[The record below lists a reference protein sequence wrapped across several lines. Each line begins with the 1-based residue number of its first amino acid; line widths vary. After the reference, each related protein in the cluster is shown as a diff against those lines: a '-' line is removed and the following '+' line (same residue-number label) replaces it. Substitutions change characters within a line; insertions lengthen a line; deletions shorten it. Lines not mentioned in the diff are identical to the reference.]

1 MRNPDFTRTF
11 ILQTDASNVGV
22 GAVLSQGSEEDR
34 PIAYFSRKLL
44 LREQN
49 YSVVEQECLAVVLS
63 IKAFETYLLGKPFVI
78 QTDHRALQWL
88 QQLKDKNG
96 QLTRW
101 SLALQP
107 YTFTVTHH
115 KGCENAN
122 ADGLSRIPQD
132 RASHYRRREE
142 M

>member
-1 MRNPDFTRTF
+1 MRNPDFTQMF

-88 QQLKDKNG
+88 QQLKDRNG

-122 ADGLSRIPQD
+122 AEGLS
-132 RASHYRRREE
+132 
-142 M
+142 